1 MSFIEVRELRKTYTS
16 SSQDVEILKGINLD
30 IAKGEFVSLMGP
42 SGAGKSTFLQLLG
55 ALDRPSS
62 GDIRIDGKAIGGLSD
77 YDLTIFRRRHLGFI
91 FQFFNLMPTL
101 TVLENVAL
109 PCLLDGRRISEVRK
123 PAETILSRLGLSH
136 RLDHR
141 PYQLSGGE
149 MQRVAIARALVN
161 RPSLILADE
170 PTGNLDTKNGKEVL
184 GILKDLVSEFQT
196 TLIMVTHDKAA
207 ADYADRRIH
216 MQDGVVV

>member
-16 SSQDVEILKGINLD
+16 SAQDVEILKGINLD

-55 ALDRPSS
+55 ALDRPT
-62 GDIRIDGKAIGGLSD
+62 GGEIRIDGKAIGGLSD
-77 YDLTIFRRRHLGFI
+77 HDLTIFRRRHLGFI

-101 TVLENVAL
+101 SVLENVAL

-123 PAETILSRLGLSH
+123 PAETILARLGLSH

-141 PYQLSGGE
+141 PHQLSGGE

-161 RPSLILADE
+161 RPALILADE

-184 GILKDLVSEFQT
+184 AILKDLVSEFQT
-196 TLIMVTHDKAA
+196 TLIMVTHDKSA